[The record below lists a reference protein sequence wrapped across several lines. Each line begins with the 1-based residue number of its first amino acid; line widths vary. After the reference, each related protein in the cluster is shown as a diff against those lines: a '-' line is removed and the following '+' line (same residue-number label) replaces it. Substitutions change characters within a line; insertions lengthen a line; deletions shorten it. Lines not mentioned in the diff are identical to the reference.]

1 MKLFGYISDSDFNS
15 LGSHVYFH
23 GDFPGPGEESESKH
37 ILRTLRS
44 IKQVCMVIKS
54 AEERRL
60 FVSIQSKGLALCH
73 CLKFIPE
80 VRN

>member
-15 LGSHVYFH
+15 LNSHVHFH
-23 GDFPGPGEESESKH
+23 GDFAGPGEESESKH

-44 IKQVCMVIKS
+44 IKQVCMVIK
-54 AEERRL
+54 AVEERRL
-60 FVSIQSKGLALCH
+60 FVSIQSKGLAFRF
-73 CLKFIPE
+73 CLKFIPK